1 VDDPSDVVV
10 IADESRRAQEVV
22 DVDPADPLLA
32 GADATAES
40 ELGEVDETVEG
51 GRAVIEDDPGAHDD
65 EPVGGCVS
73 DCLLPRAGDA

>member
-32 GADATAES
+32 GADATPS
-40 ELGEVDETVEG
+40 PSLVRWT
-51 GRAVIEDDPGAHDD
+51 RR
-65 EPVGGCVS
+65 S
-73 DCLLPRAGDA
+73 KAGVP